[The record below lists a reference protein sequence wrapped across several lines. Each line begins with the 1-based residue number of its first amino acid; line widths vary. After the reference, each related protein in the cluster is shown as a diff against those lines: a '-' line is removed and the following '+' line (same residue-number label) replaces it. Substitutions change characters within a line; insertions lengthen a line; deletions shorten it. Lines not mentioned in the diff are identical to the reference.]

1 MLKVTRTAI
10 VLFHTSTVVSRL
22 SSMYLVT
29 KIQFIIVAMR
39 GGGKST
45 SFPGFSPTRPSWE
58 RGWRESQILRVELSS
73 WLQVKSVYYREH
85 ALMAESILDLGLYIN
100 LLLQSRQVKRTP
112 QDSFYE
118 LIIWK
123 MNPFVVPV
131 TGVKFNS
138 AFCMRIPCEQS
149 LLRPCYWAVNML
161 RELLCIWTG
170 KLS

>member
-1 MLKVTRTAI
+1 MGGEASKKSVFPPLDRPLIIIRIMLKVTRAAI

-73 WLQVKSVYYREH
+73 
-85 ALMAESILDLGLYIN
+85 
-100 LLLQSRQVKRTP
+100 
-112 QDSFYE
+112 
-118 LIIWK
+118 
-123 MNPFVVPV
+123 
-131 TGVKFNS
+131 
-138 AFCMRIPCEQS
+138 
-149 LLRPCYWAVNML
+149 
-161 RELLCIWTG
+161 
-170 KLS
+170 